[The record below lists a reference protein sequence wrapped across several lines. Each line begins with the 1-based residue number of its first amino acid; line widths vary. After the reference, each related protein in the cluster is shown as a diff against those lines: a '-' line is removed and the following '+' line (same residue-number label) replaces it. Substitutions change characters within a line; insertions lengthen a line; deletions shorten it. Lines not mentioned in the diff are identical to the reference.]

1 MKIRKTPTTTI
12 IDHAIF
18 FAVTRSCRKII
29 PDTVAKSGVVEDIGT
44 ACDSC
49 ACV

>member
-1 MKIRKTPTTTI
+1 MKIRKIPKTTN
-12 IDHAIF
+12 IDPATF

-44 ACDSC
+44 ACDSE
-49 ACV
+49 V